1 MRMFD
6 LFLRR
11 AGVDRA
17 QSQSRR
23 RSVSRL
29 TVECPREMVGS
40 LRRQICLDFRAAGID
55 VSEVSVDAG
64 ARPELASTCITVS
77 CPTERRGDLMDQAR
91 RLSSNPDVHRVRFGR
106 TRAQPELEPVVS
118 T

>member
-29 TVECPREMVGS
+29 TVECPREMLGS

-64 ARPELASTCITVS
+64 ARPELASACITVS
-77 CPTERRGDLMDQAR
+77 CPADRRGELMDQAR

-106 TRAQPELEPVVS
+106 ARAHAGFERAVS